1 MAVDFEKRMIA
12 AFAARGITVPLT
24 VLTVTDSTNTLA
36 KRAAAEK
43 GVRDGFFI
51 AQRQSGGRGRL
62 GRSFLSDDGGL
73 YLSYLTRPDTS
84 PEDALML
91 TVRAS
96 VAAAEAIEAL
106 CGASVGIKWV
116 NDLHLGGK
124 KIAGILT
131 EGAVAEGGESLLYAV
146 IGIGI
151 NVHARA
157 FPPELADIATDI
169 ETECGAHLDI
179 AELAAELSAR
189 LIEIEKRPREDYMA
203 AYRRAS
209 VCIGRRVRVITPTCE
224 YFARAVDIGE
234 RGALHVIREGEES
247 ITELSTGE
255 ISIRFDNN

>member
-169 ETECGAHLDI
+169 EESLTVSA
-179 AELAAELSAR
+179 AAELSAR